1 MSELP
6 STSWHTI
13 ALLLGGVGLFL
24 LGMTLLTEGL
34 KALEG
39 PSIRRTLHQVTARP
53 ARAFGAGLVMT
64 IATQASSAT
73 VLATIGFITSGMMTI
88 AAAIPLVAGAT
99 VGTSSTTW
107 LVATLGLSTGISSIL
122 MPLLAL
128 GAVLRTLGRR
138 RWKHVGTA
146 IAGITVLL
154 LAITFIRDNVSHVAE
169 AVDLSGHDGGTILG
183 RLALASTGAL
193 LGLAMQ
199 SSAAPIALVMV
210 ALHGGALGWN
220 EAASVTIGAT
230 VGTTSTGVLATL
242 GTRASARRIAAAW
255 TICAL
260 VQATLALLL
269 FTPLRYVANQIG
281 SLIGTGNSAHRG
293 AIGLAAFHTGFTM
306 LGALPILMTAK
317 PLARLLARLIP
328 DRSDVPPIVEFD
340 RAALEVPSVA
350 AAMARRGLTESGIA
364 VTDMGLA
371 LLRGTG
377 IETMDDRI
385 VNASASLDATRRFIG
400 EIQVP
405 EGDEATV
412 EMQRGTVGALDHL
425 TRMVGDVR
433 NLLPAARGMAQLR
446 PAVSE
451 YLADAKAAIEI
462 FESWLRNPDSPPPL
476 HELKRI
482 SAALGVRRKQERSET
497 LSRTAAGGT
506 TPDTAIAELDALRY
520 ADRMV
525 HHAAKAASYLTVR
538 TNGTARTAP
547 ADNVSADIA
556 EEPS

>member
-1 MSELP
+1 
-6 STSWHTI
+6 
-13 ALLLGGVGLFL
+13 
-24 LGMTLLTEGL
+24 MTLLTEGL

-39 PSIRRTLHQVTARP
+39 PSMRRSLHSVTARP

-64 IATQASSAT
+64 VATQASSAT
-73 VLATIGFITSGMMTI
+73 VLATIGFITSGMMSI

-107 LVATLGLSTGISSIL
+107 LVATLGLSASISAIL

-128 GAVLRTLGRR
+128 GAVLRTLGRG

-154 LAITFIRDNVSHVAE
+154 LAITFIRDNVSQA
-169 AVDLSGHDGGTILG
+169 AASIDLSGHDGATVLG
-183 RLALASTGAL
+183 RVALVAIGML

-199 SSAAPIALVMV
+199 SSAAPIALALV
-210 ALHGGALGWN
+210 ALHSGALGWN

-230 VGTTSTGVLATL
+230 IGTTSTGILATL

-260 VQATLALLL
+260 VQAAVALLL
-269 FTPLRYVANQIG
+269 FSPLRYAATAIG
-281 SLIGTGNSAHRG
+281 ATITTGTGAEPG
-293 AIGLAAFHTGFTM
+293 AIGLAAFHTGFTA
-306 LGALPILMTAK
+306 LGAIPLLIGAE
-317 PLARLLARLIP
+317 PLARLLARWIP

-340 RAALEVPSVA
+340 RSALDVPGVA
-350 AAMARRGLTESGIA
+350 AAMARRGLTESGLA
-364 VTDMGLA
+364 VTSMA
-371 LLRGTG
+371 LVMLRGGG
-377 IETMDDRI
+377 IESIDDRI
-385 VNASASLDATRRFIG
+385 VSASASLDSTRRFIG

-405 EGDEATV
+405 EGDDATV

-433 NLLPAARGMAQLR
+433 NLLPAARDMTLLPPTVR
-446 PAVSE
+446 E
-451 YLADAKAAIEI
+451 YISDAKSAIEL
-462 FESWLRNPDSPPPL
+462 FDTWLRNPDSTPPL
-476 HELKRI
+476 AELKRI
-482 SAALGVRRKQERSET
+482 SSSLGARRKQERSET
-497 LSRTAAGGT
+497 LNRTAAGGT

-538 TNGTARTAP
+538 VNGAARATP
-547 ADNVSADIA
+547 ADSASSDIA